1 MKKLNETKILK
12 NWSKGKS
19 NMEFKRSIFTPEFYD
34 YRKCTVCGYMKYCK
48 KVNKNFICKSCDRIA
63 KEKN

>member
-1 MKKLNETKILK
+1 MK
-12 NWSKGKS
+12 NWSKDKS

-34 YRKCTVCGYMKYCK
+34 YRKCPVCGYMKYCK
-48 KVNKNFICKSCDRIA
+48 KVNKTFICKSCDRIA